1 MPLRDR
7 ALFWNA
13 TGDERAATYPCDGY
27 LNVPYQSLVRAI
39 DVAAAPEVVFRWLCQ
54 LKVAP
59 YSYDWLDNRG
69 RRSPSELTPGAERL
83 ERGQRFLVFEIV
95 DFEPNKHISGRVRPA
110 FERLYG
116 PLAVTYAVKPL
127 GDRRCRL
134 IAKLAAGTAGSSF
147 ADRVRRRLLPWGDLI
162 MARKQLRTLKEL
174 AERG

>member
-1 MPLRDR
+1 MSV
-7 ALFWNA
+7 A
-13 TGDERAATYPCDGY
+13 TAWGVDAAEMAAAYPCDE
-27 LNVPYQSLVRAI
+27 VAPDPAEVWFRAMSVRA
-39 DVAAAPEVVFRWLCQ
+39 PRSTVFRWLCQ